1 MLEIRDLHV
10 NVEGKEIIKGLDLK
24 INQGETHV
32 IMGPNGSGK
41 STLARTIMGH
51 PKSIVTK
58 GDILVDGNSIL
69 GLTTDKRAKLGLFMQ
84 FQNPIEVEGVGFI
97 NFLHLAKQS
106 ASSSAV
112 STKEFM
118 KEIKSNISELKMGE
132 DFLGRSLN
140 QGFSGGEKKK
150 AEVLQLA
157 VLKPKMAILD
167 EPDSGLDIDAIKVV
181 SNSVNNLSNKSELG
195 LLIITHYSRILSF
208 IKPQVVHVMVD
219 GKIVAEGGNELI
231 EKLEK
236 DGYNTYINQDSGK
249 NAGEQ
254 TTEH

>member
-1 MLEIRDLHV
+1 MLEIKDLYV
-10 NVEGKEIIKGLDLK
+10 TVEGKEIIKGVNLK
-24 INQGETHV
+24 ISQGETHV

-41 STLARTIMGH
+41 STLAKAIMGH
-51 PKSIVTK
+51 PKLIVTK
-58 GDILVDGNSIL
+58 GDILIDGQSML
-69 GLTTDKRAKLGLFMQ
+69 GITTDKRAKLGLFLQ
-84 FQNPIEVEGVGFI
+84 FQNPVEVEGVGFI

-106 ASSSAV
+106 GGDKAV

-118 KEIKSNISELKMGE
+118 TEIKSNISELKMGE

-150 AEVLQLA
+150 AEVLQLS
-157 VLKPKMAILD
+157 VLKPKIAILD

-181 SNSVNNLSNKSELG
+181 SNAVNNISKRENLG

-208 IKPQVVHVMVD
+208 IKPQFVHVMVD
-219 GKIVAEGGNELI
+219 GKIVADGSNELI

-236 DGYNTYINQDSGK
+236 EGYDSYIK
-249 NAGEQ
+249 
-254 TTEH
+254 